1 MDIGTVLLSAGV
13 AVITSAVT
21 AYLTSKR
28 KISQEHVKWR
38 RELVLKSARV
48 VDAKSARLADTSPA
62 AAQNFAQQSAVGYL
76 VIDEPED
83 VSKGVPK
90 SAEARRKV
98 FIPPN
103 CRLVVG
109 RCTPPA
115 DISLKDE
122 CASMKHAAIS
132 SDSAHVFVEDLD
144 AKNGTWVNRDRVE
157 TASVQLNDGDV
168 IRIGATRLRL
178 SLLTK

>member
-1 MDIGTVLLSAGV
+1 MDMGTVLLSAGV
-13 AVITSAVT
+13 AVVTSAVT

-48 VDAKSARLADTSPA
+48 ADAKPARLADTSPA
-62 AAQNFAQQSAVGYL
+62 AAQNFAKESAVGYL
-76 VIDEPED
+76 VIDEPEG
-83 VSKGVPK
+83 VSQGVPK
-90 SAEARRKV
+90 SAEARKV

-109 RCTPPA
+109 RHTPPA

-122 CASMKHAAIS
+122 CASMRHAAIS

-144 AKNGTWVNRDRVE
+144 AKNGTWVNRDRVQ
-157 TASVQLNDGDV
+157 TTSVQLNDGDV
-168 IRIGATRLRL
+168 IRIGSTRLRL